1 MTLEE
6 LAAGIEVTA
15 EQVDR
20 GVAAVDGTG
29 ADVETR
35 LEPFAD
41 DLPCGVGAAAD
52 LVAAYAEG
60 ASVGAAARRAGLAP
74 TVGAKTLHRLGE
86 PVSPL
91 SPTDRA
97 VVDDFL
103 AARVSRTEAIRLV
116 GDETDFALGVYVRT
130 HDPLP
135 GAREAVEGL
144 LAPGGGGT
152 DPLAEARS
160 DVDDLL

>member
-1 MTLEE
+1 VTLEE
-6 LAAGIEVTA
+6 IAAGIEVTA

-35 LEPFAD
+35 LEPFAEG
-41 DLPCGVGAAAD
+41 LPCGVEAAAE
-52 LVAAYAEG
+52 LVAAYADG

-74 TVGAKTLHRLGE
+74 TTGAKVLHRLGE

-91 SPTDRA
+91 TPGGRA

-103 AARVSRTEAIRLV
+103 AARVPRTEAVRLV
-116 GDETDFALGVYVRT
+116 GDEADFAIGVYART

-135 GAREAVEGL
+135 GASEAVEGL
-144 LAPGGGGT
+144 LAPGPDGP

>member
-6 LAAGIEVTA
+6 IAAGIEVTA
-15 EQVDR
+15 EQVVR
-20 GVAAVDGTG
+20 GVAAVDDTG

-35 LEPFAD
+35 LEPFAEE
-41 DLPCGVGAAAD
+41 LPCDVGAAAE

-60 ASVGAAARRAGLAP
+60 VSVGAAARRAGLAP
-74 TVGAKTLHRLGE
+74 TTGAKALHRLGE

-91 SPTDRA
+91 SPAERT

-116 GDETDFALGVYVRT
+116 GDEADFALGVYART

-135 GAREAVEGL
+135 GASEAVEGL
-144 LAPGGGGT
+144 LAPGSDAP

-160 DVDDLL
+160 DVGDLL

>member
-6 LAAGIEVTA
+6 LAAGIEITA

-35 LEPFAD
+35 LEPFAG
-41 DLPCGVGAAAD
+41 DLPCEVEAAAD

-60 ASVGAAARRAGLAP
+60 ASVGVAARRAGLAP
-74 TVGAKTLHRLGE
+74 TAGAKTLHRLGE

-144 LAPGGGGT
+144 LAPGSGGV

>member
-1 MTLEE
+1 VTLEDI
-6 LAAGIEVTA
+6 AAGIEVTA
-15 EQVDR
+15 EQEVR
-20 GVAAVDGTG
+20 GVAAVDDTG
-29 ADVETR
+29 AGVASR
-35 LEPFAD
+35 LEPFAAE
-41 DLPCGVGAAAD
+41 LPCGLEAAAS

-60 ASVGAAARRAGLAP
+60 ASVGVASRRAGVAP
-74 TVGAKTLHRLGE
+74 TTGAKTLHRLGE

-91 SPTDRA
+91 TPSERA

-103 AARVSRTEAIRLV
+103 AARVTRTEAIRLV
-116 GDETDFALGVYVRT
+116 DDEADFALGVYVRT

-135 GAREAVEGL
+135 GASEAVEGV
-144 LAPGGGGT
+144 LAPGTGGT

>member
-1 MTLEE
+1 MTLDDI
-6 LAAGIEVTA
+6 AAGIEVTV
-15 EQVDR
+15 EQEDR
-20 GVAAVDGTG
+20 GVAAVDDTG
-29 ADVETR
+29 ADVASR
-35 LEPFAD
+35 LEPFAEA
-41 DLPCGVGAAAD
+41 LPCDLEAAAD

-74 TVGAKTLHRLGE
+74 TTGAKTLHRLGE

-91 SPTDRA
+91 TPSERV

-116 GDETDFALGVYVRT
+116 GDEADFVLGVYART

-135 GAREAVEGL
+135 GAGETLEGL
-144 LAPGGGGT
+144 LAPGSTGA
-152 DPLAEARS
+152 DPLGEARS
-160 DVDDLL
+160 EVDDLL

>member
-6 LAAGIEVTA
+6 IAAGIEVTA

-20 GVAAVDGTG
+20 GVAAVDRTG
-29 ADVETR
+29 SGVEAR

-41 DLPCGVGAAAD
+41 DLPCDVTAAAA
-52 LVAAYAEG
+52 LVAAYADG
-60 ASVGAAARRAGLAP
+60 ASIGVAARRAGLAP
-74 TVGAKTLHRLGE
+74 TTGAKVLHRLGE

-91 SPTDRA
+91 TPTDRV

-103 AARVSRTEAIRLV
+103 EARVSRTEAVRLV
-116 GDETDFALGVYVRT
+116 GDEADFALGVYVRT
-130 HDPLP
+130 HEPLP
-135 GAREAVEGL
+135 GASEAVEGL
-144 LAPGGGGT
+144 LTPNTSAA

-160 DVDDLL
+160 DVGELL

>member
-6 LAAGIEVTA
+6 IAADIEVTA

-20 GVAAVDGTG
+20 GVAAVDDTG
-29 ADVETR
+29 ADLEAR
-35 LEPFAD
+35 LAPFAE
-41 DLPCGVGAAAD
+41 DLPCDLAAAVA
-52 LVAAYAEG
+52 LVAAYADG

-74 TVGAKTLHRLGE
+74 TTGAKALHRLGE

-91 SPTDRA
+91 TPAGRA

-103 AARVSRTEAIRLV
+103 AAEVSRTEAIRLV
-116 GDETDFALGVYVRT
+116 GDEADFALGVYART

-135 GAREAVEGL
+135 GASEAVEGV
-144 LAPGGGGT
+144 LAPGDGGP
-152 DPLAEARS
+152 DPLVEARS

>member
-1 MTLEE
+1 MTLEDI
-6 LAAGIEVTA
+6 AAGIEVTA
-15 EQVDR
+15 EQEER
-20 GVAAVDGTG
+20 GVAAVDDTG
-29 ADVETR
+29 ADVESR
-35 LEPFAD
+35 LEPFAAE
-41 DLPCGVGAAAD
+41 LPCDLGAAAS

-60 ASVGAAARRAGLAP
+60 ASVGVASRRAGLAP
-74 TVGAKTLHRLGE
+74 TTGAKTLHRLGE

-91 SPTDRA
+91 TPSDRA

-103 AARVSRTEAIRLV
+103 AARVTRTEAIRLV
-116 GDETDFALGVYVRT
+116 GDEADFALGVYVRT

-135 GAREAVEGL
+135 GASEAIEGL
-144 LAPGGGGT
+144 LAPGTGSA

>member
-1 MTLEE
+1 VTLEE
-6 LAAGIEVTA
+6 IAAGIEVTA

-20 GVAAVDGTG
+20 GVATVDDTGT
-29 ADVETR
+29 DVETR

-41 DLPCGVGAAAD
+41 DLPCDVGSAVR

-60 ASVGAAARRAGLAP
+60 VSVGTAARRAGLAP
-74 TVGAKTLHRLGE
+74 TTGAKTLHRLGE

-91 SPTDRA
+91 TPTDRT

-116 GDETDFALGVYVRT
+116 GDETDFALGVYART
-130 HDPLP
+130 HEPLP

-144 LAPGGGGT
+144 LVPDAEGT

-160 DVDDLL
+160 DLDALL

>member
-1 MTLEE
+1 MGLSDI
-6 LAAGIEVTA
+6 AAGIEVTT

-20 GVAAVDGTG
+20 GVAAVDDTE
-29 ADVETR
+29 ADVVTR
-35 LEPFAD
+35 LEPFAE
-41 DLPCGVGAAAD
+41 DLPCGMEAAVE
-52 LVAAYAEG
+52 LVAVYAEG
-60 ASVGAAARRAGLAP
+60 ATVGEAARRAGLAP
-74 TVGAKTLHRLGE
+74 TTGAKTLHRLGE

-91 SPTDRA
+91 TPHQRT

-103 AARVSRTEAIRLV
+103 AARVSRTEAIRLI
-116 GDETDFALGVYVRT
+116 GDEADFALGVYTRT

-135 GAREAVEGL
+135 GAGEAVEGL
-144 LAPGGGGT
+144 LAPGSANP